1 MLKTILLII
10 FFLGFATE
18 AIACSVFWETRKG
31 EFSYERLF
39 NTNYKND
46 WTYESSNVE
55 EFIKLLENDIDRYIR
70 SGRIF
75 IAKPRLVRVKA
86 TSEKLSHLPLALV
99 EFKPRVSLQGD
110 STTSHWYAQGSEV
123 LTPIVNPLKLP
134 EKIKIHYNDFL
145 NEVESQVKSQN
156 SFEFWD
162 DQIILKQHM
171 VFPAHETSCGNS
183 YVPTFDFN
191 RDYIV
196 LEADRSESLYIPIS
210 DDEDFVVT
218 ELKKALNTSPKRIR
232 KTISAEYYFSNM
244 KYGIPFKLNSC
255 SAKLTKSNTDGSGW
269 WDPYL
274 KFNQSKDT
282 LFDRGVQFRALKEED
297 QNKRLFKSLQN
308 DWPALFEYY
317 ADRDRKGL
325 ECSQSQ
331 NFLLFGYQTRA
342 NSTRRNQLSQIQ
354 SLKGDWGTSAYRFAK
369 IVNGKVLPASIHTNF
384 LFDDYTPIPTEKVM
398 SWISNSDFNI
408 HQWEEHTP

>member
-1 MLKTILLII
+1 MIKTILLII

-39 NTNYKND
+39 NTSYKSD

-55 EFIKLLENDIDRYIR
+55 EFIKSLENDIDRYIR

-75 IAKPRLVRVKA
+75 IAKPRLVSVKA

-110 STTSHWYAQGSEV
+110 STTSHWYAQGSEI

-134 EKIKIHYNDFL
+134 KKIKIHYNDFL

-162 DQIILKQHM
+162 DQIILKQRM
-171 VFPAHETSCGNS
+171 VFPDHETSCGNS

-196 LEADRSESLYIPIS
+196 IEADRSESLYIPIS
-210 DDEDFVVT
+210 DDEDFV
-218 ELKKALNTSPKRIR
+218 
-232 KTISAEYYFSNM
+232 
-244 KYGIPFKLNSC
+244 
-255 SAKLTKSNTDGSGW
+255 SGW

-282 LFDRGVQFRALKEED
+282 LFDKGVQFRALNEED
-297 QNKRLFKSLQN
+297 QNKRPFKSLQN
-308 DWPALFEYY
+308 DWPSLFEYY

-384 LFDDYTPIPTEKVM
+384 LFDDYMPIPTEKVM
-398 SWISNSDFNI
+398 SWISHSDFNI